1 MLPFDDLSA
10 GSAPALDVDLG
21 SAIAEAVVER
31 LSTVAAVAVVTPGD
45 EAAWAVAGGIQRIGS
60 MVRVTA
66 RLTDVR
72 SGAVVKAVKVDG
84 TIEALADLQTP
95 RGGGDDRGR
104 ARSARR
110 RVGREGRPR
119 SGSRNAPARRETV
132 MNNGGIAW
140 FARNP
145 VAANLMMV
153 FIMVSGLIATG
164 TVKEEVFPEVELDRI
179 SIQVPYLGAAPEEVE
194 EGVVIRIEEAIQ
206 GVDGIK
212 EIQSTASEGNAS
224 VMIELELGAD
234 ARRVVDE
241 SRTRS
246 TR

>member
-1 MLPFDDLSA
+1 
-10 GSAPALDVDLG
+10 
-21 SAIAEAVVER
+21 
-31 LSTVAAVAVVTPGD
+31 
-45 EAAWAVAGGIQRIGS
+45 
-60 MVRVTA
+60 
-66 RLTDVR
+66 
-72 SGAVVKAVKVDG
+72 
-84 TIEALADLQTP
+84 
-95 RGGGDDRGR
+95 
-104 ARSARR
+104 
-110 RVGREGRPR
+110 
-119 SGSRNAPARRETV
+119 

-153 FIMVSGLIATG
+153 FIMVSGLIATT
-164 TVKEEVFPEVELDRI
+164 TVKEEVFPEVDLDRI

-241 SRTRS
+241 VKNNVDAITTFPLETEKTHHPGDDRPQPGHRHLHRRRIPTSS
-246 TR
+246 P